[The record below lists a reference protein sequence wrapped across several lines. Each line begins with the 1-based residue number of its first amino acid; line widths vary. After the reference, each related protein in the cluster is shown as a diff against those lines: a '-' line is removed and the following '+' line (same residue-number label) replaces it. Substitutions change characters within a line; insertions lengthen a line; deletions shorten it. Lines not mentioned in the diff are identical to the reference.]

1 MSSLIEDLKE
11 KSFRE
16 DTNPA
21 VFTVNSRGQ
30 ENRLGSQSTLSSLTA
45 QPHTMCATLNRV
57 LTLSLCSGFL
67 LPKKGVGHA

>member
-1 MSSLIEDLKE
+1 MSNLLEDLKE

-67 LPKKGVGHA
+67 LPKKGAGHA